1 MTSSTTLRRLQSAL
15 PALPLLLRILAA
27 TVGGYLFCWG
37 FMALALA
44 GGHAAGLSFHDA
56 EHLSAM
62 LGMLVYL
69 GVFLWAFAA
78 RSVGRVWVTLAA
90 GAGLMAGA
98 AALVQRALV

>member
-1 MTSSTTLRRLQSAL
+1 MR
-15 PALPLLLRILAA
+15 PALPIVLRILAA

-44 GGHAAGLSFHDA
+44 GGYAGGLSFHDA

-69 GVFLWAFAA
+69 GVFLWTFAA
-78 RSVGRVWVTLAA
+78 RSVVRVWVTLVA